1 MSNSYISFYL
11 KAYRIHVFTDTLRA
25 IDSPKRICFLV
36 DKDIKHLAIT
46 PYHMRDLKSHSVPDD
61 VYSGSNSLEI
71 SSFPLCQ
78 LISKKLNWEFNCS
91 YRVLGKVG
99 KISSGQ
105 KAVVFNLTYAEK
117 IKDTKNG

>member
-46 PYHMRDLKSHSVPDD
+46 PYHMRDLKSHSVP
-61 VYSGSNSLEI
+61 
-71 SSFPLCQ
+71 
-78 LISKKLNWEFNCS
+78 
-91 YRVLGKVG
+91 

-105 KAVVFNLTYAEK
+105 KAVVFDLTYAEK
-117 IKDTKNG
+117 IKDTKNGQANE

>member
-25 IDSPKRICFLV
+25 IDSP

-46 PYHMRDLKSHSVPDD
+46 PYHMRDLKSHNVPDD

-78 LISKKLNWEFNCS
+78 LISKKLNLEFNCS

-105 KAVVFNLTYAEK
+105 KAVVFDLKNAEK
-117 IKDTKNG
+117 IKDTKNGLAGE

>member
-36 DKDIKHLAIT
+36 DKDIKHLAI
-46 PYHMRDLKSHSVPDD
+46 
-61 VYSGSNSLEI
+61 EI

-99 KISSGQ
+99 KISGGQ
-105 KAVVFNLTYAEK
+105 KAVVFDLTNAET
-117 IKDTKNG
+117 IKDTKNGQAGE

>member
-46 PYHMRDLKSHSVPDD
+46 PYHMRDLKSHSVP
-61 VYSGSNSLEI
+61 
-71 SSFPLCQ
+71 
-78 LISKKLNWEFNCS
+78 

-105 KAVVFNLTYAEK
+105 KAVVFDLKNAEK
-117 IKDTKNG
+117 IKDTKNGLAGE